1 MRRIISL
8 LLCAAAI
15 LFVAPLSACNETTA
29 ENSCFLDLY
38 YDADAGIIN
47 GKAVYKFVNS
57 SNEMLNKIK
66 FNLYPNAYNEKNK
79 AFFEG
84 CKDAYY
90 QGESF
95 GGIKILSCSS
105 GENESG
111 NTPKENLEFSVSE
124 NELTLEVLCD
134 ELLPDKSVEI
144 AINFETTLPKARLRL
159 GITENTVNLGECY
172 PALCK
177 IDENGFVPTEY
188 HAFGDPYFSDV
199 FDYRAEINVP
209 SAFTVA
215 CSGSPEK
222 TVIDG
227 DRTNYSFSL
236 ENGRY
241 FAFAL
246 SDKFNVS
253 AIKSGNTDIYYYSI
267 APENGKIGEVRK
279 YFDFYSSE
287 FGEYPYKTFSV
298 VETGLYCGGAE
309 FSGLCFISDNG
320 DDERKL
326 NAALH
331 ETAHQ
336 WWGAVVGNDQTT
348 DGYIDEGLTEYSAYL
363 YLLSSG
369 QTDASDN
376 MINKAKAA
384 YKSFFDIKS
393 LFSSNADTSMNRPL
407 KEYANE
413 EEYVAIAYRKSLVM
427 FAELEKT
434 VGMKKNIAAM
444 KKLYKDNKFKNIGL
458 DELTKAFG
466 RKEYFE
472 SFVNGKVI
480 I

>member
-1 MRRIISL
+1 MRRIITL
-8 LLCAAAI
+8 FLCAAAI
-15 LFVAPLSACNETTA
+15 LFIAPLSACRETTA
-29 ENSCFLDLY
+29 PNSCFLDLY
-38 YDADAGIIN
+38 YDSDAGIIS

-57 SNEMLNKIK
+57 SNEIMNKIK
-66 FNLYPNAYNEKNK
+66 FNLYPNAYTEKNK
-79 AFFEG
+79 AFFESY
-84 CKDAYY
+84 KDAYY
-90 QGESF
+90 QCESF

-105 GENESG
+105 GENSSG
-111 NTPKENLEFSVSE
+111 NAPEKNLGFTVSE
-124 NELTLEVLCD
+124 NELTLDVLCGD
-134 ELLPDKSVEI
+134 ILPGKTAEI
-144 AINFETTLPKARLRL
+144 AIDFETTLPKARLRL
-159 GITENTVNLGECY
+159 GITENAVNLGECY

-177 IDENGFVPTEY
+177 IAENGFVPTEY
-188 HAFGDPYFSDV
+188 HSFGDSCFSDV

-215 CSGSPEK
+215 CSGAPEK

-253 AIKSGNTDIYYYSI
+253 AIKSGNTDIYYYS
-267 APENGKIGEVRK
+267 ASAENRKSDEVKK

-298 VETGLYCGGAE
+298 VETGLFCGGAE
-309 FSGLCFISDNG
+309 FSGLCFISDKI
-320 DDERKL
+320 DDENKQS
-326 NAALH
+326 AALH

-348 DGYIDEGLTEYSAYL
+348 EGYIDEGLCEYSAYL
-363 YLLSSG
+363 YLLFSG
-369 QTDASDN
+369 QTDAAN
-376 MINKAKAA
+376 GMIDKAKAA

-393 LFSSNADTSMNRPL
+393 FFSDNADTSMNRPL
-407 KEYANE
+407 NTYANE
-413 EEYVAIAYRKSLVM
+413 EEYVAITYRKSLVM

-434 VGMKKNIAAM
+434 VGVKKNTSAM
-444 KKLYKDNKFKNIGL
+444 RKLYKDNKFKNIGL
-458 DELTKAFG
+458 NELTKAFG

-472 SFVNGKVI
+472 SFVSGKVI

>member
-15 LFVAPLSACNETTA
+15 LFVAPLSACNETTVS
-29 ENSCFLDLY
+29 NSCYLDLF
-38 YDADAGIIN
+38 YDSEAGIIS
-47 GKAVYKFVNS
+47 GKAAYKFVNS

-66 FNLYPNAYNEKNK
+66 FNLYPNAYSEKNK

-84 CKDAYY
+84 YKDAYY
-90 QGESF
+90 HGESF
-95 GGIKILSCSS
+95 GGIKIFSCSS
-105 GENESG
+105 GEKS
-111 NTPKENLEFSVSE
+111 LDFFVSE
-124 NELTLEVLCD
+124 DELTLEVLCD
-134 ELLPDKSVEI
+134 EILPGKTAEAVIE
-144 AINFETTLPKARLRL
+144 FETTLPKARLRL
-159 GITENTVNLGECY
+159 GITENAVNLGEFY

-177 IDENGFVPTEY
+177 IDENGFVPTGY
-188 HAFGDPYFSDV
+188 HSFGDPYFSDV
-199 FDYRAEINVP
+199 FDYRADINVP

-236 ENGRY
+236 GNGRY

-253 AIKSGNTDIYYYSI
+253 AIKSGNTDIYYYS
-267 APENGKIGEVRK
+267 ASPENGKIDEIKK

-287 FGEYPYKTFSV
+287 FGGYPYKTFSV
-298 VETGLYCGGAE
+298 AETGLFCGGAE
-309 FSGLCFISDNG
+309 FSGLCFISDKSY
-320 DDERKL
+320 DENKL
-326 NAALH
+326 SAALH

-348 DGYIDEGLTEYSAYL
+348 DGYIDEGLCEYSAYL

-369 QTDASDN
+369 QTEAADN

-393 LFSSNADTSMNRPL
+393 LFSGNADTNMNRPL
-407 KEYANE
+407 NAYANE
-413 EEYVAIAYRKSLVM
+413 EEYVAITYRKSLVM

-434 VGMKKNIAAM
+434 LGEKKNVAAM
-444 KKLYKDNKFKNIGL
+444 KKLYKDNKFKNVGL
-458 DELTKAFG
+458 SELTKAFG